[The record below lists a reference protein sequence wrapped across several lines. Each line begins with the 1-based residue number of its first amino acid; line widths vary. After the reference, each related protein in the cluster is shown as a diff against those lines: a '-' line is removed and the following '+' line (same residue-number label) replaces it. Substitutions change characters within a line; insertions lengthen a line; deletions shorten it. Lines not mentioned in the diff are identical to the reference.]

1 MTTSAIRAECTRNQS
16 DADEAVRQPTLA
28 LWQATTREARLDAGD
43 LKIFAAVAQCGGMN
57 RAAELL
63 NTVQSNVTARIRA
76 LEEELGSPLF
86 DRHSRGVSLTAAG
99 KRLLPYADNILR
111 MLNDARRA
119 ASEDGE
125 PRGTL
130 TVGSLETTA
139 ALRLAPV
146 LSDFVAAFPA
156 VDLVL
161 RTGTTCDL
169 TEEVLARRIEGAF
182 VCGPVEHPELE
193 AEVVFEEE
201 LAVLAAPQVRSL
213 AAAVGGADVRIVVLK
228 RGCSYRQRLEGI
240 LARRGI
246 QGPRILEF
254 GTLEAIV
261 RCVGAGLGI
270 TLLPRRLLG
279 RVWEKDAVSLHVLPK
294 AEAIVQT
301 LFIRRRD
308 AFASSA
314 LLAFLQCARP
324 RPERRTSPA
333 LAAERPE
340 GPSRCA

>member
-1 MTTSAIRAECTRNQS
+1 
-16 DADEAVRQPTLA
+16 
-28 LWQATTREARLDAGD
+28 LDAGD

-76 LEEELGSPLF
+76 LEEEVGSPLF
-86 DRHSRGVSLTAAG
+86 DRHSRGVALTAAG
-99 KRLLPYADNILR
+99 KRLLPYAENILR
-111 MLNDARRA
+111 MLDDARRA

-130 TVGSLETTA
+130 TIGSLETTT

-146 LSDFVAAFPA
+146 LSGFVAAFPA

-161 RTGTTCDL
+161 RTGTTCEL
-169 TEEVLARRIEGAF
+169 TDEVLARRIEGAF

-193 AEVVFEEE
+193 TEVVFEEE
-201 LAVLAAPQVRSL
+201 LAVLAAPHVRSL
-213 AAAVGGADVRIVVLK
+213 AAAVGGGDVRMVVLR

-240 LARRGI
+240 LAERGI
-246 QGPRILEF
+246 QAPRLLEF

-270 TLLPRRLLG
+270 TLLPRSLLG

-294 AEAIVQT
+294 AEATVQT
-301 LFIRRRD
+301 LFIKRRD

-314 LLAFLQCARP
+314 LLAFLERTRP
-324 RPERRTSPA
+324 KPLAGRRPAPA
-333 LAAERPE
+333 MAAE
-340 GPSRCA
+340 GPVAAKALRS